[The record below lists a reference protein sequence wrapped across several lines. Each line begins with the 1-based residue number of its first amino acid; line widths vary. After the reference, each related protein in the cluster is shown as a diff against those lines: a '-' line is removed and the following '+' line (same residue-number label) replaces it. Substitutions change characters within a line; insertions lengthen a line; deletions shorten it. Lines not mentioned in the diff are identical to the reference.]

1 MLTEKNWAPLGGRAG
16 PEFAGLLWQPRVEGT
31 EGAREENANVLQL
44 QLGGGAVR
52 NNQPYRN
59 SAMRS
64 LQC

>member
-1 MLTEKNWAPLGGRAG
+1 MLTEKNWAPLGGERG
-16 PEFAGLLWQPRVEGT
+16 RSPRDCFSHPRVEGT